1 METKKATLGKF
12 TRIKKGVVCFRD
24 SEGNFTGR
32 KVDLY
37 AEVPPSEINPETGLT
52 HGEKKACETAVINA
66 FAPMFREAEIFKQ
79 YIAECKAAGIEV

>member
-12 TRIKKGVVCFRD
+12 IRVKKGVVCFRD

-37 AEVPPSEINPETGLT
+37 AEVPEASVNAATGMT
-52 HGEKKACETAVINA
+52 RGEEKAADTAVNNV
-66 FAPMFREAEIFKQ
+66 FAPLFRESDAFKK
-79 YIAECKAAGIEV
+79 YINGCKAIGIEI